1 MSWRPPW
8 AGRQLTS
15 SHYELWWIETMS
27 GPESVQSD
35 SSKLPSNSP
44 WYADGLRFECSQCGN
59 CCTGQPGYVWV
70 DEAEIQRIAELLE
83 VSIGEV
89 RLLHTRLVR
98 GRLSLNEFA
107 NGDCTFFD
115 PATRRC
121 RVYPARPKQ
130 CRTWPF
136 WRSNLVSEENW
147 NITESV
153 CPGAGC
159 GDLVTLKEIQRLAA
173 QVDV

>member
-1 MSWRPPW
+1 MDDENSD
-8 AGRQLTS
+8 QTL
-15 SHYELWWIETMS
+15 
-27 GPESVQSD
+27 QSD
-35 SSKLPSNSP
+35 SVPQP
-44 WYADGLRFECSQCGN
+44 WYADGLRFECTQCGN

-70 DEAEIQRIAELLE
+70 DEDELQQIADCLK

-89 RLLHTRLVR
+89 RLLHTRQAR
-98 GRLSLNEFA
+98 GRVSLTEFA

-115 PATRRC
+115 PKQRRC
-121 RVYPARPKQ
+121 RVYSARPKQ

-136 WRSNLVSEENW
+136 WRSNLASEQSWSE
-147 NITESV
+147 TESH

-159 GDLVTLKEIQRLAA
+159 GSLVSLDEIERLTS